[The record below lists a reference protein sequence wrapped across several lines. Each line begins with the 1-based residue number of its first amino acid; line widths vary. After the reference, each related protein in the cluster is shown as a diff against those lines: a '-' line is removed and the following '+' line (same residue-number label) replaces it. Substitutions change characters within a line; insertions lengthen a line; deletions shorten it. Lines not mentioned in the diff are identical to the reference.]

1 MTQTTSSTSSPASSR
16 EQVRRLLA
24 LLPYLLKH
32 PNARTGE
39 VATLF
44 GVSERQLRA
53 DLEVLWFCGLPGLM
67 PGDLIEV
74 DMEAVDGEGVIRV
87 GNAEYLSRP
96 LRLAVDEAVAMLI
109 ALRTLAESV
118 DGEERAT
125 VTRLVARLEEA
136 AGQAGRVAGHVAVQL
151 PESSLNAG
159 IVAAVR
165 EALETKRR
173 LHLTYWVPSR
183 DETTERDVDPLQWVD
198 ADGASYLEAW
208 CRSAEDV
215 RLFRLDRIAAA
226 TVLDTPSD
234 PPPDVVT
241 RDGGDIL
248 RPNIADLVVRL
259 ILEPHAAWVAEYYP
273 VESVAARPDGR
284 VDVTMRVKER
294 RWIERLMLRL
304 GGAAE
309 VVEPADLVD
318 TVRRAAREALARY
331 DSK

>member
-39 VATLF
+39 VAALF

-96 LRLAVDEAVAMLI
+96 LRLGVDEAVAMLI

-125 VTRLVARLEEA
+125 VTRLIARLEEA
-136 AGQAGRVAGHVAVQL
+136 AGQAGGVAGNVAVQL
-151 PESSLNAG
+151 PGSSLDPG
-159 IVAAVR
+159 IVASVR
-165 EALETKRR
+165 KALKANRQ

-198 ADGASYLEAW
+198 ADGVSYLEAW
-208 CRSAEDV
+208 CRSAEGV

-226 TVLDTPSD
+226 IVLDAPSD
-234 PPPDVVT
+234 PPPDVVI

-248 RPNIADLVVRL
+248 RPNPADLVIRL

-273 VESVAARPDGR
+273 VESVGAHPDGR
-284 VDVTMRVKER
+284 VEVTMRVKER

-309 VVEPADLVD
+309 VVEPADLAD
-318 TVRRAAREALARY
+318 TVRRAARDALARY
-331 DSK
+331 ESK

>member
-1 MTQTTSSTSSPASSR
+1 VTQTTSSPASSR

-96 LRLAVDEAVAMLI
+96 LRLGVDEAVAMLI

-136 AGQAGRVAGHVAVQL
+136 AGQAGGGR
-151 PESSLNAG
+151 
-159 IVAAVR
+159 R
-165 EALETKRR
+165 ALRLSAIGRSR
-173 LHLTYWVPSR
+173 LHHPARISR
-183 DETTERDVDPLQWVD
+183 ST
-198 ADGASYLEAW
+198 
-208 CRSAEDV
+208 
-215 RLFRLDRIAAA
+215 
-226 TVLDTPSD
+226 
-234 PPPDVVT
+234 
-241 RDGGDIL
+241 GG
-248 RPNIADLVVRL
+248 
-259 ILEPHAAWVAEYYP
+259 
-273 VESVAARPDGR
+273 
-284 VDVTMRVKER
+284 
-294 RWIERLMLRL
+294 
-304 GGAAE
+304 
-309 VVEPADLVD
+309 
-318 TVRRAAREALARY
+318 
-331 DSK
+331 

>member
-39 VATLF
+39 VAALF
-44 GVSERQLRA
+44 GVTERQLRA

-136 AGQAGRVAGHVAVQL
+136 AGQAGGVAGQVAVQL
-151 PESSLNAG
+151 PGSSLNPAT
-159 IVAAVR
+159 VAAVR
-165 EALETKRR
+165 EGLKFKRQ

-198 ADGASYLEAW
+198 ADGVSYLEAW

-248 RPNIADLVVRL
+248 RPNPADLVVRL

-273 VESVAARPDGR
+273 VESVGARPDGR

-294 RWIERLMLRL
+294 RLIERLMLRL

-309 VVEPADLVD
+309 VVEPADLGA
-318 TVRRAAREALARY
+318 TVRRAAHEALARY
-331 DSK
+331 ESK

>member
-1 MTQTTSSTSSPASSR
+1 MTQTTSSTGSPASAR

-32 PNARTGE
+32 PNAHTGE

-96 LRLAVDEAVAMLI
+96 LRLGADEAVAMLI

-118 DGEERAT
+118 DGDERAT
-125 VTRLVARLEEA
+125 VTRLIARLEEA
-136 AGQAGRVAGHVAVQL
+136 AGQAGGVAGNVAVQL
-151 PESSLNAG
+151 PGSSLDPG
-159 IVAAVR
+159 VVTSVR
-165 EALETKRR
+165 QALDARR
-173 LHLTYWVPSR
+173 QLHLTYWVPSR

-198 ADGASYLEAW
+198 ADGVSYLEAW

-234 PPPDVVT
+234 PPPDVVI

-248 RPNIADLVVRL
+248 RPNPADLVVRL

-273 VESVAARPDGR
+273 VESVDARPDGR
-284 VDVTMRVKER
+284 VDVTMRVKQR

-309 VVEPADLVD
+309 VVEPGDLAD
-318 TVRRAAREALARY
+318 TVRHAARDALARY
-331 DSK
+331 ESK